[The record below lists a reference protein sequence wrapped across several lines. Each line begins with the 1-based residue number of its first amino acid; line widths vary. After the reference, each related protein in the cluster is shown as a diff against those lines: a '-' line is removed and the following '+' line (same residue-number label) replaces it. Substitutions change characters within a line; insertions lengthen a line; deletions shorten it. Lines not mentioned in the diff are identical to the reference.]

1 MIVTNRIRIMRY
13 PKHVM
18 DKINSDS
25 KLKKRHEKEV
35 AKREKQTAKPSSK
48 NGDK

>member
-1 MIVTNRIRIMRY
+1 MIVTNTIRIMRY

-18 DKINSDS
+18 DKINSDK

-35 AKREKQTAKPSSK
+35 AKAGKKEEKSTAK
-48 NGDK
+48 